1 MVEQH
6 AVVGVF
12 ASHME
17 AESSIRGLKR
27 AGFDMKNLSVVGKDI
42 RTADHVIGFYLAE
55 GRVKFWGKLGAF
67 WSGLLSLLF
76 GSALFVV
83 TGLGPLVVF
92 GPMVNQMIGALEGA
106 RVVGGLNVLTASLD
120 GLGIPKTSCEE
131 YETAIMLNQFLVIA
145 QATGDEAA
153 AVVRNILKVAG
164 AAQIGVHPEQP
175 AGLVG

>member
-12 ASHME
+12 TTHLE
-17 AESSIRGLKR
+17 AESSIRGLKQ
-27 AGFDMKNLSVVGKDI
+27 AGFDMKKLSVLGKDI

-55 GRVKFWGKLGAF
+55 GRMKFWGKLGAF
-67 WSGLLSLLF
+67 WGGLWGLLF
-76 GSALFVV
+76 GSALFMV

-92 GPMVNQMIGALEGA
+92 GPMVGQMVGALEGA
-106 RVVGGLNVLTASLD
+106 RVAGGRSVLTASLD

-145 QATGDEAA
+145 LATGDEAA
-153 AVVRNILKVAG
+153 TMVQDILKGAG
-164 AAQIGVHPEQP
+164 AAQTGVHPEQP
-175 AGLVG
+175 VELAG